1 MQVKFNPE
9 RSKYISGLIQAR
21 NVWGRDGSRYFFGW
35 VVVSWENLFVWV
47 VVLWENILAWV
58 VVLSVGEKN
67 IDAGEF

>member
-1 MQVKFNPE
+1 M
-9 RSKYISGLIQAR
+9 G
-21 NVWGRDGSRYFFGW
+21 GRDGSRYFFGW
-35 VVVSWENLFVWV
+35 VVVSWENLFVW

>member
-1 MQVKFNPE
+1 M
-9 RSKYISGLIQAR
+9 G
-21 NVWGRDGSRYFFGW
+21 GRDGSRYFFGW